1 MQPMKSI
8 YLFCTLMLGLLCF
21 SPAAQAAASAARV
34 APTAVVEQAAA
45 EETTLT
51 KKELRKERKAFKKD
65 LKAKLK
71 ELRASDDLLLLIII
85 AILLPPLAMFL
96 YEGSATNRFWLSL
109 VLTLLFYVPGLVYTL
124 YVILSEN

>member
-1 MQPMKSI
+1 MKSV
-8 YLFCTLMLGLLCF
+8 YLFFTLSLCLLFF
-21 SPAAQAAASAARV
+21 SPEAQAAASAVRV
-34 APTAVVEQAAA
+34 APAEVVEQAAA
-45 EETTLT
+45 EKTALT

-109 VLTLLFYVPGLVYTL
+109 VLTILFYVPGLVYTL